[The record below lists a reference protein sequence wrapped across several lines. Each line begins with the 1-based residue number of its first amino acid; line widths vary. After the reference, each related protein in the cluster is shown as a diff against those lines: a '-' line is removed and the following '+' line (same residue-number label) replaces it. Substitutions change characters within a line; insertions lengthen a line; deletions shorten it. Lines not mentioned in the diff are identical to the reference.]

1 MIEHKKLPMRNFR
14 DFSVYSNSMKLV
26 KSIYKITISWPDTE
40 RYGLISQVNR
50 AAISIP
56 SNIAEGSSRKSE
68 KEFSRFL
75 EIALGSAFELET
87 QLILSKE
94 INYLSEFRFD
104 EIIADLMIIQKQ
116 LNSFITTLKKP

>member
-1 MIEHKKLPMRNFR
+1 MRNFR
-14 DFSVYSNSMKLV
+14 DFHVYINSMELV
-26 KSIYKITISWPDTE
+26 KSIYKIIMSWPDRE
-40 RYGLISQVNR
+40 RYGLISQVTR
-50 AAISIP
+50 AAVSIP

-94 INYLSEFRFD
+94 INYLSESKLN
-104 EIIADLMIIQKQ
+104 EILADLSIIQKQ
-116 LNSFITTLKKP
+116 LNSLITTLKKSARIKS